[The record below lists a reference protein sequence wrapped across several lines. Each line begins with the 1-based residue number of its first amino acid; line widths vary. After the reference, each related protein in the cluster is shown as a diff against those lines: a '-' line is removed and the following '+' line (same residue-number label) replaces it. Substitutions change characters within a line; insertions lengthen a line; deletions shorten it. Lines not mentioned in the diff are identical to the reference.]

1 MKIRQTSILLAI
13 FMVFG
18 LMLNTGAIFAHDDFP
33 GAVRD
38 NANVPTENAGVCT
51 QTTMLSLTLKI
62 K

>member
-38 NANVPTENAGVCT
+38 NANVPTENAKEV
-51 QTTMLSLTLKI
+51 QL
-62 K
+62 